1 MPAIAVIG
9 AQWGD
14 EAKGKVVH
22 ALAREADL
30 VVRFNGGPNAGHTV
44 EDRYGKAQLHLIPA
58 GALQAHST
66 GVIAHGVAVDPW
78 VLAEELSQLDA
89 QGRPRPELY
98 LSDRAPLI
106 LPHHRLREELDGTAG
121 RLGTTRRGIGPA
133 YQERVARRGLRLGD
147 LADPELVEG
156 HLASAHAELKR
167 LHGRAEFDPVRVA
180 EELSRFHREWSPRIV
195 DTQALVWKA
204 LRAGK
209 TVIFEG
215 AQGTL
220 LDLALGTYPYVT
232 SSVTTVHGIGW
243 GAGVRLPD
251 SARVIGVVKA
261 YTTRVGE
268 GPFPTEEPG
277 ELGAR
282 LREAG
287 AEYGATT
294 GRPRRCGWLD
304 LVALRYA
311 QRVNGFTELAVTK
324 LDVLSGLSQIRVCV
338 AYEFAG
344 RRIDDFPSTAAELA
358 TVRPIYETLPG
369 WEEDIRAA
377 RTWEE
382 LPERAREYLAFIGE
396 ALGVPVTL
404 IGVGPREEELVS
416 RRVGG

>member
-44 EDRYGKAQLHLIPA
+44 EDRHGKVQLHLIPA
-58 GALQAHST
+58 GALQPGAV
-66 GVIAHGVAVDPW
+66 GVIAHGVVVDPW
-78 VLAEELSQLDA
+78 ILNQEFSQLST

-98 LSDRAPLI
+98 LSDRAQLI
-106 LPHHRLREELDGTAG
+106 LPHHRLREELEGTAG

-147 LADPELVEG
+147 LAERELVEG
-156 HLASAHAELKR
+156 RLASAHAELKR
-167 LHGRAEFDPVRVA
+167 LFGRADFDPTQMA
-180 EELSRFHREWSPRIV
+180 EELSRFHREWAARIV
-195 DTQALVWKA
+195 DTQALVWQA

-220 LDLALGTYPYVT
+220 LDLDLGTYPYVT
-232 SSVTTVHGIGW
+232 SSTTTVHGIGW

-261 YTTRVGE
+261 YTTRVGA

-277 ELGAR
+277 ELGAW

-311 QRVNGFTELAVTK
+311 QRINGFTELAVTK
-324 LDVLSGLSQIRVCV
+324 LDVLSGLSELKICV
-338 AYEFAG
+338 SYDIGGGRTEEFPCSVG
-344 RRIDDFPSTAAELA
+344 KLAA
-358 TVRPIYETLPG
+358 VQPVYETLPG
-369 WEEDIRAA
+369 WEEDIHSA
-377 RTWEE
+377 RRWED
-382 LPERAREYLAFIGE
+382 LPKRAREYLAFIEG
-396 ALGVPVTL
+396 ALGIPVTL
-404 IGVGPREEELVS
+404 IGVGPREEELIH
-416 RRVGG
+416 RRVGE

>member
-1 MPAIAVIG
+1 MSVIAVIG

-44 EDRYGKAQLHLIPA
+44 EDGYGKAQLHLVPA
-58 GALQAHST
+58 GALQPGCT
-66 GVIAHGVAVDPW
+66 GVIAHGVVVDPW
-78 VLAEELSQLDA
+78 ILRQEFSQLEK
-89 QGRPRPELY
+89 QGRPRPQLY
-98 LSDRAPLI
+98 LSQRAPLI
-106 LPHHRLREELDGTAG
+106 LPHHRLREELEGTAG
-121 RLGTTRRGIGPA
+121 RIGTTRRGIGPA
-133 YQERVARRGLRLGD
+133 YQDLVARRALRLGD
-147 LADPELVEG
+147 LADPELVEE
-156 HLASAHAELKR
+156 HLASAHRELEK
-167 LHGRAEFDPVRVA
+167 LYGRADFDPAKVA
-180 EELSRFHREWSPRIV
+180 QELFRFHREWAPRIV
-195 DTQALVWKA
+195 DTQALVWEA
-204 LRAGK
+204 LEGGK

-232 SSVTTVHGIGW
+232 SSTTTVHGIGW

-277 ELGAR
+277 ELGVR

-311 QRVNGFTELAVTK
+311 QRINGFSELAVTK
-324 LDVLSGLSQIRVCV
+324 LDVLSGLSQLKICV
-338 AYEFAG
+338 SYEIG
-344 RRIDDFPSTAAELA
+344 GNRTEEFPCSVAKLAAA
-358 TVRPIYETLPG
+358 RPVYETLPG
-369 WEEDIRAA
+369 WEEDIRGVRSFSDLPPNA
-377 RTWEE
+377 RSYLRFIEEE
-382 LPERAREYLAFIGE
+382 LE
-396 ALGVPVTL
+396 VPVTL
-404 IGVGPREEELVS
+404 IGVGPREEELVA
-416 RRVGG
+416 R

>member
-14 EAKGKVVH
+14 EAKGKIVH
-22 ALAREADL
+22 ALAREADF

-44 EDRYGKAQLHLIPA
+44 EDGYGKAQLHLIPA
-58 GALQAHST
+58 GALQPGCI
-66 GVIAHGVAVDPW
+66 GVIAHGVVVDPW
-78 VLAEELSQLDA
+78 ILGEEFSQLEN

-106 LPHHRLREELDGTAG
+106 LPHHRLREELEGTAG
-121 RLGTTRRGIGPA
+121 RIGTTRRGIGPA
-133 YQERVARRGLRLGD
+133 YQERVARRALRLGD
-147 LADPELVEG
+147 LADPELVEE
-156 HLASAHAELKR
+156 HLASAHRELEK
-167 LHGRAEFDPVRVA
+167 LYGRADFDPAKVA
-180 EELSRFHREWSPRIV
+180 QELFRFHREWAPRIV
-195 DTQALVWKA
+195 DTQALVWEA

-232 SSVTTVHGIGW
+232 SSTTTVHGIGW
-243 GAGVRLPD
+243 GTGVRLPD

-277 ELGAR
+277 ELGVR

-311 QRVNGFTELAVTK
+311 QRINGFSELAVTK
-324 LDVLSGLSQIRVCV
+324 LDVLSGLSQLKICV
-338 AYEFAG
+338 SYEIG
-344 RRIDDFPSTAAELA
+344 GNRTEEFPCSVAKLAAA
-358 TVRPIYETLPG
+358 RPVYETLPG
-369 WEEDIRAA
+369 WEEDIRGVRSFSDLPPNA
-377 RTWEE
+377 RSYLRFIEEE
-382 LPERAREYLAFIGE
+382 LE
-396 ALGVPVTL
+396 VPVAL
-404 IGVGPREEELVS
+404 IGVGPREEELVV
-416 RRVGG
+416 R